1 MAFSLLV
8 GALTP
13 SPPDRRTAV
22 RVHFELRRHGGAAR
36 RGECVDG
43 RRGHTSRCTD
53 TRRGSSRP
61 ARAPGVT
68 HAHSRVVGT
77 RQGPAL
83 ANYLI

>member
-61 ARAPGVT
+61 ARPASRT
-68 HAHSRVVGT
+68 HS
-77 RQGPAL
+77 PEW
-83 ANYLI
+83 